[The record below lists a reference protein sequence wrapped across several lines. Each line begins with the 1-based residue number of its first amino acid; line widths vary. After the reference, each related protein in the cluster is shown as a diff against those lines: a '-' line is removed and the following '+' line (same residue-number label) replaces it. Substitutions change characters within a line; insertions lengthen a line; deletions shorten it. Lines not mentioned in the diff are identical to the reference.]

1 MLKYHGVPITP
12 FIFVA
17 INFMVVTRPPLLKF
31 GFYKLSN

>member
-17 INFMVVTRPPLLKF
+17 INFMVVTRPPPPEVWIL
-31 GFYKLSN
+31 